1 MKVGPNWQK
10 ETKEK
15 NKYGR
20 KNWKEEKWTQRNGEE
35 NRKGLKEGNMGRV
48 GSIKWCRVGEVEMKE
63 LEEVFALSF
72 KKVHNIDVAE

>member
-35 NRKGLKEGNMGRV
+35 NRKGLKEGNV

-72 KKVHNIDVAE
+72 